1 MIDSEDGCCSDNVV
15 VGGVETQC
23 EIKMI
28 TIRILYKSAYFLEM
42 VYHRLLF
49 LPMHAKYLQ
58 AMMRD

>member
-1 MIDSEDGCCSDNVV
+1 MIDSEDGYRSDHVV
-15 VGGVETQC
+15 GVETRC

>member
-28 TIRILYKSAYFLEM
+28 TIRISAYFLEM
-42 VYHRLLF
+42 VYHR
-49 LPMHAKYLQ
+49 
-58 AMMRD
+58 

>member
-1 MIDSEDGCCSDNVV
+1 MIIDSEDGCCSDNVV

-42 VYHRLLF
+42 VYHRLLSH
-49 LPMHAKYLQ
+49 PMHA
-58 AMMRD
+58 R

>member
-28 TIRILYKSAYFLEM
+28 TIRISAYFLEM